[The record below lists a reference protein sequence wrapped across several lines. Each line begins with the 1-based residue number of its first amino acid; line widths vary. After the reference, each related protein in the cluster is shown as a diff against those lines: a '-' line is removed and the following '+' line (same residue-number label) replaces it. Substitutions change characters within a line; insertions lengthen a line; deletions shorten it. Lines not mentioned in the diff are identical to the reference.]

1 MLTPAEISNYREL
14 LAALRLDLEAL
25 LAATE
30 DGAKPVD
37 LEAPFGRLSRI
48 DAIQAQKLTQA
59 NRARTKV
66 RLRHVMAALG
76 AIRDEEFGDCRKCQ
90 DPISIERLNAVPESP
105 LCLPCMEEL
114 ESSRR

>member
-1 MLTPAEISNYREL
+1 LLNDAEIAEYKRCLVELRGDLEEL
-14 LAALRLDLEAL
+14 LR
-25 LAATE
+25 ATE
-30 DGAKPVD
+30 AGAKPVD

-76 AIRDEEFGDCRKCQ
+76 AIRDDEYGDCRKCD
-90 DPISIERLNAVPESP
+90 DPISPERLAAVPESP
-105 LCLPCMEEL
+105 LCLPCMEQL
-114 ESSRR
+114 ESGRR

>member
-1 MLTPAEISNYREL
+1 MLTTAEISNYRERL
-14 LAALRLDLEAL
+14 LALRSDLEGL
-25 LAATE
+25 LAATAA
-30 DGAKPVD
+30 GAKPVD
-37 LEAPFGRLSRI
+37 LEAPIGRLSRI

-76 AIRDEEFGDCRKCQ
+76 AIRDDEYGDCRKCG
-90 DPISIERLNAVPESP
+90 DPISIERLDAVPESP
-105 LCLPCMEEL
+105 LCLPCMEQL